1 MKTFKNII
9 ICFSAIIV
17 LSSSCKKDF
26 LDPKIYDQFSENNF
40 LKTENDIK
48 SAVTPY
54 YSLFGTDWGAYDLGS
69 AAYLG
74 SFNVAL
80 GGYDYQTSK
89 LTDVMFDYW
98 QDPPLGLFRF
108 GSATF
113 NSRTQTTFYNR
124 IQFVARA
131 TDLIDRISKLSD
143 IAPEVKNQYLG
154 EVKAMRAWL
163 MYILYDLYGPLNPI
177 LDPAELSNLQMKPKM
192 SAEEYIKA
200 MEKDLLEA
208 IALIPK
214 EKYNADANNWGR
226 ISKGTARM
234 ILLRM
239 YVNTAKTPADWQKAK
254 VIGTDIVN
262 MGYSLMPSYK
272 DVFTAKANNELIY
285 ATPGNS
291 GTFNWWFKLVM
302 PANSITVAGVNVRPG
317 WFGMGM
323 NWKFYE
329 KYQTGDRRLETI
341 ADRYR
346 NDQGRIVD
354 RSNGLLAAIPMK
366 YTRFV
371 PNDAG
376 YDWIV
381 FRYADVLLYMAEI
394 TNQLNGPTS
403 EALGYLKQVTDR
415 ANATIPVD
423 ATENKQKFQDY
434 VIEERGKELY
444 FENGN
449 RRSDLIRNGTLI
461 SNAIAR
467 GRTDAKPFHV
477 LFPIPADII
486 IQSNGVIA
494 QNNGY

>member
-1 MKTFKNII
+1 MKKYLSLLLCLTVII
-9 ICFSAIIV
+9 TV
-17 LSSSCKKDF
+17 SSSCKKN
-26 LDPKIYDQFSENNF
+26 LLEPKIYDQFSENNF
-40 LKTENDIK
+40 LKTEADLK

-80 GGYDYQTSK
+80 GGYDFQTSK

-98 QDPPLGLFRF
+98 QDPPLGLYRF
-108 GSATF
+108 GPATF

-131 TDLIDRISKLSD
+131 TDLIDRISKLAD
-143 IAPEVKNQYLG
+143 VAPEVKNQYLG
-154 EVKAMRAWL
+154 EVKAMRGWL

-177 LDPAELSNLQMKPKM
+177 LDPAQLSNLVMKPRM
-192 SAEEYIKA
+192 SAEDYIKA
-200 MEKDLLEA
+200 MEKDLIEA
-208 IALIPK
+208 ITLIPA
-214 EKYNADANNWGR
+214 EKYNSDANNWGR

-239 YVNTAKTPADWQKAK
+239 YVNTAKTAADWQKAK
-254 VIGTDIVN
+254 VIGNDIMQ
-262 MGYSLMPSYK
+262 MGYTLLPSYK
-272 DVFTAKANNELIY
+272 DVFTTKANSELIY
-285 ATPGNS
+285 ATPGNA
-291 GTFNWWFKLVM
+291 GTWNWWFKLTL
-302 PANSITVAGVNVRPG
+302 PANATTVKGVNVNAG

-323 NWKFYE
+323 DWNFYE
-329 KYQTGDRRLETI
+329 KYQTGDTRLETI
-341 ADRYR
+341 ANSYR

-371 PNDAG
+371 QNDAG
-376 YDWIV
+376 YDWVV

-394 TNQLNGPTS
+394 TNQLDGPTG
-403 EALGYLKQVTDR
+403 EAVAYLKQVTDR
-415 ANATIPVD
+415 ANATIPAD
-423 ATENKQKFQDY
+423 ATTSKQKFQDY

-467 GRTDAKPFHV
+467 GKTDAKPFHV

-486 IQSNGVIA
+486 IQANGVIA
-494 QNNGY
+494 QNDGY

>member
-1 MKTFKNII
+1 MKKYINFLLGFT
-9 ICFSAIIV
+9 AIIAI
-17 LSSSCKKDF
+17 SSSCKKN
-26 LDPKIYDQFSENNF
+26 LLEPKIYDQFSETNF
-40 LKTENDIK
+40 LKTEADIQ

-113 NSRTQTTFYNR
+113 SSRNQNTFYNR

-131 TDLIDRISKLSD
+131 TDLIDRISKITD
-143 IAPEVKNQYLG
+143 VAPAVKNQYLG

-177 LDPAELSNLQMKPKM
+177 LDPTQLSNLVMKPKM
-192 SAEEYIKA
+192 TAEEYIKA

-208 IALIPK
+208 ITLIPT

-239 YVNTAKTPADWQKAK
+239 YVNTAKTTADWQKAK
-254 VIGTDIVN
+254 LIGTDIMN
-262 MGYSLMPSYK
+262 MGYSLLPSYK
-272 DVFTAKANNELIY
+272 DVFTTKANSELIY
-285 ATPGNS
+285 ATPGNA
-291 GTFNWWFKLVM
+291 GTVNWWFKLTM
-302 PANSITVAGVNVRPG
+302 PANAISVAGITVRPG

-323 NWKFYE
+323 DWKFYE
-329 KYQTGDRRLETI
+329 KYQTGDKRLETI

-354 RSNGLLAAIPMK
+354 RSNGLLAAIPIK

-371 PNDAG
+371 QNDVG
-376 YDWIV
+376 FDWVV

-394 TNQLNGPTS
+394 TNHLEGPNA
-403 EALGYLKQVTDR
+403 EALGFLKQVTDR
-415 ANATIPVD
+415 ANATIPAD
-423 ATENKQKFQDY
+423 ATGSKQKFQDY

-477 LFPIPADII
+477 LFPIPADIV
-486 IQSNGVIA
+486 IQANGVIV